1 MNILLPKIKVLKRII
16 DKGIV
21 AVIRAETSEEGE
33 KIAKACMN
41 GGIDIIEITFTVL
54 GTHKVIENLKKIFG
68 KEELIVGGSLTSE
81 AKKGN
86 YEKVADTAKK
96 FIKEINKARGLLQ
109 AG

>member
-1 MNILLPKIKVLKRII
+1 VNILLHKIKILKRII

-41 GGIDIIEITFTVL
+41 GGIDIIEITFTVP

-68 KEELIVGGSLTSE
+68 KEELILGAGTVLDPET
-81 AKKGN
+81 AR
-86 YEKVADTAKK
+86 VAILSGAEYIYKSC
-96 FIKEINKARGLLQ
+96 I
-109 AG
+109 